1 MSPERPVPITVS
13 IVEDNPDYRLGTS
26 YVLRTSAGFVVLGE
40 FASAEAFFDSLTA
53 AAVPDVVLMDISLP
67 GMSGIEA
74 IGLLKTRFPRVQTV
88 VLSVHEDGENVFRAI
103 CAGAIGYL
111 AKPVMPAQLLEA
123 VEHAFAGGT
132 PMSPHIARRV
142 LEMFKT
148 YAPPTQADYHLTERE
163 VSVLERLVDG
173 DGYKEIA
180 DALFISVFT
189 VRAHLRNIYDK
200 LHVHSKSQA
209 VAKALQE
216 HLLPRK

>member
-1 MSPERPVPITVS
+1 MSSEQPVPITVS

-26 YVLRTSAGFVVLGE
+26 YVLRTSPGFVVLGE
-40 FASAEAFFDSLTA
+40 FASAEAFFDSLE

-67 GMSGIEA
+67 RMSGIEA

-142 LEMFKT
+142 LEMFKD
-148 YAPPTQADYHLTERE
+148 YAPPTHADYHLTERE
-163 VSVLERLVDG
+163 VAVLDQLVDG
-173 DGYKEIA
+173 DGYREIA
-180 DALFISVFT
+180 DALFISIFT

-216 HLLPRK
+216 YLVQR